1 VEATTRQLI
10 PKCKENKR
18 ERIKKVSEGK
28 KKSNKKDRIEGE
40 KTKNA
45 THIYNLQKSNT
56 KKNKSFTKQKLK
68 TINNL

>member
-1 VEATTRQLI
+1 MEATTRQLI

-18 ERIKKVSEGK
+18 ERIKKVSKGK

-56 KKNKSFTKQKLK
+56 KKKTKVSPNKS
-68 TINNL
+68 